1 MSTYILLCGIMKTTR
16 EKILEAARE
25 TFIKKGYKGA
35 TTRKIAQKAGVSEV
49 TLFRKF
55 KTKSS
60 LLKEILNENTTL
72 SSRIF
77 NELLESDLRDK
88 PKEFLK
94 KLAEKFFNMIIE
106 KKIDLIFII
115 LVEKELEEH
124 GLEEWE
130 LLDSINKTLYS
141 NLTRYFKEQ
150 IKKGNIRE
158 INPETAALT
167 FISYLSHL
175 NLLSH
180 FKECNIHEEKQKYI
194 ENFIYI
200 LLNGIK
206 R

>member
-1 MSTYILLCGIMKTTR
+1 MKTTR

-49 TLFRKF
+49 TLFRNF
-55 KTKSS
+55 KSKSS
-60 LLKEILNENTTL
+60 LLREILNENAILTSEIFKKL
-72 SSRIF
+72 S
-77 NELLESDLRDK
+77 ESEFRDK
-88 PKEFLK
+88 PKEFLY
-94 KLAEKFFNMIIE
+94 KLAEEFFKLVVE

-141 NLTRYFKEQ
+141 NLTNYFKEQ
-150 IKKGNIRE
+150 IKKGNIRK
-158 INPETAALT
+158 ISPETAALI

-180 FKECNIHEEKQKYI
+180 FKECEIQEEKYI
-194 ENFIYI
+194 KNFINI

-206 R
+206 GGHQNAK